1 MLKKL
6 FIIIKKIIFGM
17 VLLFGYNTFLSS
29 FNVLIPINLITII
42 FVALFDIPGVIGII
56 IFYLLN
62 Y

>member
-1 MLKKL
+1 M
-6 FIIIKKIIFGM
+6 IKKIFIILKKIILGM
-17 VLLFGYNTFLSS
+17 ILLFGYNTFLSS